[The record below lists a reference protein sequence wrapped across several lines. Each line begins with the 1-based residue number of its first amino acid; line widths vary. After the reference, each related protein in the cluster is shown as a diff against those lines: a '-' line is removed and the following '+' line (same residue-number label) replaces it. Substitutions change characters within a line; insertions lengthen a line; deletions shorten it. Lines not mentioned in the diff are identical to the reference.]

1 MQAYDCGKNSPRDGW
16 HVHRRAQ
23 THNRGSDR
31 SAATQSVEGME
42 RPYQSGRCPL
52 AMQKILTYAKVSG
65 EASTLASNS
74 LAHTRI
80 SAVSSSVNLSPCA
93 RTLWTLSLRVM
104 RSRTSLR
111 IAYMRPLPIVLKTS
125 CIRRHHLHSAIAY
138 APPRWS
144 RMVTTTQHDPAP
156 HSVHSRSV
164 SISSANAF
172 GIFDGIGS
180 SISTGS

>member
-1 MQAYDCGKNSPRDGW
+1 LQACECGKNSPRDGW
-16 HVHRRAQ
+16 RVHRRAQ
-23 THNRGSDR
+23 THNRGSDG

-42 RPYQSGRCPL
+42 RPYQSGRWPL

-125 CIRRHHLHSAIAY
+125 CIRPRHLHS
-138 APPRWS
+138 PRLP
-144 RMVTTTQHDPAP
+144 R
-156 HSVHSRSV
+156 VHHQVGKRPFQGGV
-164 SISSANAF
+164 SISSANPF
-172 GIFDGIGS
+172 GIFIAIGS
-180 SISTGS
+180 SISIGS